1 MHTKITVCP
10 IKVNVVGVSTTAK
23 PVTLTALVTVKM
35 ASNQVIPALVA
46 FGSLRKMVPKKIT
59 IIKLLTKM
67 MAGEK
72 LRRYNRLA
80 MFDIP

>member
-1 MHTKITVCP
+1 MIVK
-10 IKVNVVGVSTTAK
+10 VVGVSTTAK
-23 PVTLTALVTVKM
+23 PVTLTALVMVKM

-46 FGSLRKMVPKKIT
+46 LGNLRKMVPKKIT